1 MIDILI
7 QRFLDHI
14 AIERGLSD
22 NTIASYGRDLAQ
34 FADFLAKRD
43 ITDAKSIDENCLS
56 AYLGKLNKEKYK
68 PTSIAR
74 KISAI
79 RNFIKFLSAEREIDK
94 SPIIALE
101 TSRPPIRLPK
111 TMEVDE
117 VSRILNAPDISDEL
131 GLRDKAMLETL
142 YATGLRVSE
151 LINLKMSEVSLKMGF
166 LRCVGKGDKE
176 RAIPLGEIAVE
187 YINAYIDRARG
198 HLAGDNRSEYL
209 FLTKLG
215 KPMSRVMF
223 WKIIK
228 KYAANAGIT
237 REITPHTLRHSF
249 ATHLLERGADL
260 RSVQEMLGHASI
272 ATTQIYT
279 HVTRDHLKEVYMESH
294 PRA

>member
-22 NTIASYGRDLAQ
+22 NTIASYGHDLSQ
-34 FADFLAKRD
+34 FAAFLDNQK
-43 ITDAKSIDENCLS
+43 INCVKEINESCLIN
-56 AYLGKLNKEKYK
+56 YLGKLNKEKYM

-74 KISAI
+74 KVSAI

-94 SPIIALE
+94 SPLIALA
-101 TSRPPIRLPK
+101 TRRPPVRLPK
-111 TMEVDE
+111 TMEVEE
-117 VSRILNAPDISDEL
+117 VSRILNAPDISDDL
-131 GLRDKAMLETL
+131 GLRNKAMLETL

-151 LINLKMSEVSLKMGF
+151 LVNLKIAEVSLKKGF
-166 LRCVGKGDKE
+166 LRCMGKGNKE
-176 RAIPLGEIAVE
+176 RAIPLGEIAIE
-187 YINAYIDRARG
+187 YINIYIDRARG
-198 HLAGDNRSEYL
+198 HLAGDDRSEYL
-209 FLTKLG
+209 FLTKQG

-223 WKIIK
+223 WKIVK
-228 KYAANAGIT
+228 KYAANVGIN

-279 HVTRDHLKEVYMESH
+279 HITRDHLKEVYMESH